1 MCARTPED
9 ILPTERSEVSEECGC
24 ERGPF
29 KQPLKSVFASILM
42 VAHYI
47 QVLLFRLVLIQ
58 RGEKSS
64 EFGAIKTGPESAD

>member
-9 ILPTERSEVSEECGC
+9 ILPTERSKVSEECGC

-29 KQPLKSVFASILM
+29 KQPLKSVFASILT

-47 QVLLFRLVLIQ
+47 QVLTV
-58 RGEKSS
+58 SS
-64 EFGAIKTGPESAD
+64 GFDSAGRKITRIWSDRNWPREC